1 MEQFVYIY
9 KRAKWYIKL
18 FFAFARIS
26 LLSQLEYRL
35 NFIAGTCVELSY
47 MCIKLI
53 YLIVV
58 MQTGINI
65 GMLTP
70 NMVMMF
76 VGTYIFMTG
85 IWMMFSGINSIPS
98 KVLSGQLDMLMIKPG
113 SLKFLQ
119 TFGSFDFAMTFPNVT
134 VGIILICVSWH
145 KVHIPLTF
153 STVSGFLFYIIMG
166 IILTYAITLIL
177 ALLVFWVTST
187 GGVWTLFAALWDFNN
202 MPMTLYNR
210 IAQQIG
216 TFIIPVFV
224 LTNWA
229 GLFVLHQLS
238 VLQMVWG
245 IVMPIIMILISNLM
259 WKRGMRKYTSANG

>member
-1 MEQFVYIY
+1 MEQSRYIL
-9 KRAKWYIKL
+9 KRAKWYVKL
-18 FFAFARIS
+18 IFMFAKIS

-58 MQTGINI
+58 MQAGINI

-70 NMVMMF
+70 DMVMMF

-85 IWMMFSGINSIPS
+85 IWMMFSGINSIPG
-98 KVLSGQLDMLMIKPG
+98 KVLSGQLDMLIVKPG
-113 SLKFLQ
+113 PLQFMQ
-119 TFGSFDFAMTFPNVT
+119 TFGSFDFGMTFPNAT

-145 KVHIPLTF
+145 RVQIPLTF
-153 STVSGFLFYIIMG
+153 FTVGGFLFYIIMG
-166 IILTYAITLIL
+166 IILTYAITLIPV
-177 ALLVFWVTST
+177 LLVFWVTST
-187 GGVWTLFAALWDFNN
+187 GGIGTLFSALWDFNN
-202 MPMTLYNR
+202 MPMTLYNK

-216 TFIIPVFV
+216 TFIIPVFI

-229 GLFVLHQLS
+229 GLFVLHKLS
-238 VLQMVWG
+238 VLQLVWG
-245 IVMPIIMILISNLM
+245 IIMPIIMILISNFT
-259 WKRGMRKYTSANG
+259 WKRGMRKYSSANG